1 MSSASMSILP
11 QISRHLT
18 IYVGT
23 VEFIGGVLGGLL
35 SIIVFLSLRTFRE
48 SSCAFYLTVM
58 SFVNIGNLSTGLL
71 SRILISGFAID
82 WTLISPFYCKF
93 RWYCLQLGVLTSFT
107 CVCLAVLDQYFS
119 THARPQCRKWSN
131 TKLAHRLMAFFLAL
145 WLSHGIFYAVFFN
158 LLVSPTTGKVSCGS
172 ENLVFRQY
180 HVYGYLIILAGGLPL
195 IISAAFGL
203 LALHNV
209 QQLAYRAVP
218 LVRRELDKQLT
229 QMVLVQIVHNCI
241 STLPYTILTTV
252 SSVVTYNTDPN
263 IAARFDFANVLSILL
278 YYSSFSVRR
287 IVFRRDPFDCF
298 SLSLESFLY
307 LYLCFVTIPPTIG
320 LCSIRSSFQTVPT
333 STRHSQPSH
342 TQCLTDTNWI

>member
-11 QISRHLT
+11 QLSRHLT

-93 RWYCLQLGVLTSFT
+93 RWYCLQLCVLTSFT

-119 THARPQCRKWSN
+119 THARPQCRQLSN
-131 TKLAHRLMAFFLAL
+131 VKLAHRLMALFLVL
-145 WLSHGIFYAVFFN
+145 WLSHGIFYGVFFN

-172 ENLVFRQY
+172 ENLTFRQY

-209 QQLAYRAVP
+209 QQLAYRTVP

-229 QMVLVQIVHNCI
+229 QMVLAQIVHNCI
-241 STLPYTILTTV
+241 STLPYTILTIV
-252 SSVVTYNTDPN
+252 SSVVNFSTDPN
-263 IAARFDFANVLSILL
+263 VAARFDFANVLSILL

-287 IVFRRDPFDCF
+287 ESSVWEVSSIVC
-298 SLSLESFLY
+298 LCLESFLY
-307 LYLCFVTIPPTIG
+307 LYLCFVTISSTIG
-320 LCSIRSSFQTVPT
+320 LCSIPCAFQKVPT

-342 TQCLTDTNWI
+342 TQRLTDTTWI